1 MTQGLGTDIVCIS
14 VFEKICGDSDS
25 AFLKNHFT
33 AGEINYAEKAHG
45 SNSTHLAARY
55 AAKEAVIKALESM
68 HLFRPALLK
77 NVNYRE
83 IEVANDPNGRPYL
96 IFYGALKDVVQELKV
111 QTLLS
116 MSHDGDYAVAQALLE
131 KI

>member
-1 MTQGLGTDIVCIS
+1 MTQGLGIDIVCIS
-14 VFEKICGDSDS
+14 AFEKICGDSDS

-33 AGEINYAEKAHG
+33 AGETNYAEKAHG
-45 SNSTHLAARY
+45 TTATHLAVRY

-77 NVNYRE
+77 NVNYRD
-83 IEVANDPNGRPYL
+83 IEVAKDPNGRPYL

-116 MSHDGDYAVAQALLE
+116 LSHDGDYAVAQVILE
-131 KI
+131 RA